1 MHALLLFMIFSFLC
15 ILLKY
20 DSYSILRCHKSS
32 SVGRL
37 KQITQTHTVRRNVS
51 MAWRRSSRLTEL
63 AFIIR
68 DVATVGIVL
77 LGGLPTISRNP
88 PVTQHGEPTHLHT
101 DRLTAIESS
110 AHSYMRNTQERVT
123 RATGPRQKVE
133 FFVQ

>member
-1 MHALLLFMIFSFLC
+1 
-15 ILLKY
+15 
-20 DSYSILRCHKSS
+20 
-32 SVGRL
+32 
-37 KQITQTHTVRRNVS
+37 

-77 LGGLPTISRNP
+77 LGGLPTISRKP
-88 PVTQHGEPTHLHT
+88 PVTQYGEPTHLHT

-123 RATGPRQKVE
+123 RATGPRQKLQ
-133 FFVQ
+133 FFVRITSILKLCQSLQLSALELFPLHRIRKGNTRQ